1 MNEETSLSQIR
12 VLRIAHASLTPALRE
27 RERAL
32 VRLFPDIS
40 LEVVTTT
47 RWHEAGVDVDAVDD
61 DLFPVIKARPLFSK
75 HIQLFAYDPRP
86 IISALRRHRPHLID
100 LNHEPYS
107 IACAEVL
114 SLCRWFA
121 PRAVVTM
128 QTCQNIFHAYP
139 PPFNWLEQR
148 AFRRVAAANIC
159 SETVR
164 EIITAKGY
172 RKPATVIPFGVDTS
186 AFLPA
191 PATRDRNEPPT
202 IGFVGRMLPGKGV
215 AILGKALSLLKSE
228 DWQVLLVGDGPER
241 AELENTLREHGL
253 LDRARFTGAI
263 SFDQVPPLYHEMD
276 LLVVP
281 TETTDRI
288 REQFGR
294 VIVEAMASGLPVI
307 GSTCGAIPEVIA
319 DAGLVF
325 REGDAAALADAIKR
339 MLADSAL
346 RERCAIKGQAH
357 VHENYS
363 WDVVA
368 RKTYEFIQQ
377 ALAESRAP
385 AVSVRGAL
393 ATRSRRNRHDDPVA
407 TAPGTETTVPRA
419 VHGLKQERENVAA

>member
-1 MNEETSLSQIR
+1 MNGQMQTEGSGSQIR
-12 VLRIAHASLTPALRE
+12 VLRIAHASLTPALRQ

-32 VRLFPDIS
+32 ARLYPHIS

-114 SLCRWFA
+114 TLCKWFA
-121 PRAVVTM
+121 PRALVTI

-139 PPFNWLEQR
+139 PPFSWLERR
-148 AFRRVAAANIC
+148 ALKRVHAVNVC
-159 SETVR
+159 SATVR
-164 EIITAKGY
+164 DVLSAKGFS
-172 RKPATVIPFGVDTS
+172 KPAAIVPFGVDTS
-186 AFLPA
+186 AFVPPPA
-191 PATRDRNEPPT
+191 NREAKEPPT
-202 IGFVGRMLPGKGV
+202 IGFIGRMLPGKGLT
-215 AILGKALSLLKSE
+215 ILGKALALLGSE
-228 DWQVLLVGDGPER
+228 NWRVLLVGDGPER
-241 AELENTLREHGL
+241 EEFESILRASGL

-263 SFDQVPPLYHEMD
+263 SFDQVPAVYHEMD
-276 LLVVP
+276 VLVIP
-281 TETTDRI
+281 TQTTDRI

-325 REGDAAALADAIKR
+325 PEGDVAALAEAIKR

-346 RERCAIKGQAH
+346 RERCAIQGKARVQ
-357 VHENYS
+357 ENYS

-368 RKTYEFIQQ
+368 RRTYEFIQQ
-377 ALAESRAP
+377 TLADNPTFENLSIR
-385 AVSVRGAL
+385 
-393 ATRSRRNRHDDPVA
+393 
-407 TAPGTETTVPRA
+407 TAEPRA
-419 VHGLKQERENVAA
+419 VRRLQHESENAAA